1 MKGENNMG
9 KIVVRHNFETNSSS
23 MHSLSIRREEGE
35 YTTEEL
41 RRSEAMWD
49 THDQDAII
57 TMNEGH
63 VVTEDEIR
71 KTSWIYDNKMRI
83 WGHHMD
89 LAHSAMQVM
98 SSFRDKL
105 TYALATV
112 YGYKYQGAEKRLGDI
127 KAVCEKYLPGVTI
140 NAEIHEWDSYQ
151 ACTNQYLLYPFLR
164 MNKITIE
171 EFLTNTKY
179 IVIINYAEYE
189 KMKWL
194 NMVDESQIADVYYP
208 HINDSFE
215 MKIEDGV
222 WKLSEGDIYFG
233 RSPFRVLGTPEGK
246 ARYALARAHSK
257 NIDEI
262 LTIMQEIYPE
272 MTGIELP
279 KDEYS
284 DDGIARGYVDDWG
297 VIPDDLS
304 TRDLILNK
312 KYVIISDGDEYCV
325 WSNFKKTP
333 LFNQKEYP
341 NEKRKGDY

>member
-1 MKGENNMG
+1 MG

-41 RRSEAMWD
+41 RRSEAMWG
-49 THDQDAII
+49 THYQDAIV
-57 TMNEGH
+57 TLSEGH
-63 VVTEDEIR
+63 IVTEDEIR
-71 KTSWIYDNKMRI
+71 KTGWIYGDSMRI

-89 LAHSAMQVM
+89 LAHSAMQIM

-112 YGYKYQGAEKRLGDI
+112 YGYKYQGAEKRLADI
-127 KAVCEKYLPGVTI
+127 EAVCEKYLPGVTI
-140 NAEIHEWDSYQ
+140 DAEIHEWDSYQ

-164 MNKITIE
+164 KNKITIE

-194 NMVDESQIADVYYP
+194 NMVDESKVVDVYYP
-208 HINDSFE
+208 RINDEFK

-222 WKLSEGDIYFG
+222 WKLAEYDIEFG

-246 ARYALARAHSK
+246 ARYALACHHSE

-262 LTIMQEIYPE
+262 LAIMQEIYPE
-272 MTGIELP
+272 MKRIDLP

-284 DDGIARGYVDDWG
+284 DDGINHGYVDDWG
-297 VIPDDLS
+297 VLPSDVPL
-304 TRDLILNK
+304 REFILNK

-325 WSNFKKTP
+325 WNEFKRTP
-333 LFNQKEYP
+333 LFNQEAYP
-341 NEKRKGDY
+341 NDKPDDRC